1 MYKYSQSSA
10 ADVVIVSSL
19 PAHRTTASVSS
30 TQQTTVPQRS
40 LHPWLL
46 QLVDNQH

>member
-10 ADVVIVSSL
+10 ADEVIVSSL
-19 PAHRTTASVSS
+19 LAHRTTAFVSS
-30 TQQTTVPQRS
+30 AQQTAVPQRS